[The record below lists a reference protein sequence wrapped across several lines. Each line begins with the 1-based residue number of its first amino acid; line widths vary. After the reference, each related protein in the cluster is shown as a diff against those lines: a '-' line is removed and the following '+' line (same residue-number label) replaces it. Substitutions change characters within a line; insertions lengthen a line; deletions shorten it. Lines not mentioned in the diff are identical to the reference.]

1 MPNDNTLFKEIATG
15 KKKKKAQASEKD
27 FVLTSTKKREKKV
40 CSQIYIK
47 MSKFPVW

>member
-15 KKKKKAQASEKD
+15 GKKKAQASEKD